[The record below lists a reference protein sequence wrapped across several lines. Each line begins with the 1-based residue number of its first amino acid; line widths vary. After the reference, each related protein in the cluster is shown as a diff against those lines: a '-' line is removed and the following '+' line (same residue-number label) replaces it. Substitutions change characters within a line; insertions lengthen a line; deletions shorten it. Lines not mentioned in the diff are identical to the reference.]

1 MARAADPL
9 ALPAV
14 PPPAPADHPRRDAL
28 VAAAFVLALAIAGAG
43 AWSGRERSELAY
55 EQRRAAPWPSWREAG
70 GARAATAAFERAFGD
85 RFAGRPALVRAH
97 HATKAIGFGVSPV
110 PKVMLGRDGWL
121 YFLGED
127 ARALDRHFR
136 GTAPF
141 DAAPEAVASEFA
153 RRHDALAARGI
164 AYVVVVVPDKFSVYP
179 EHLPGWVVR
188 AAQTPLDRVSAAVSA
203 QRRVRF
209 LDLRA
214 PLVAAKDGTPVY
226 YLTDSHWNVRGAA
239 IGYDALMREVQ
250 AALPGRVAGI
260 VPVALPDYDPRT
272 DRYSGDLANMLG
284 LPRHFREPDRA
295 SFWKLLQVALCAAPR
310 RTSVVRRDRGVG
322 VRPRG
327 AAGRVGAARLDGDPA
342 RADARRELPPR
353 DVRLDARARSPGDRG
368 GAPRHRHRA
377 AGRARARARA
387 APPGRRRRGALTPSR
402 GGGAATRP
410 RGAAPPPC
418 RAPGSCA

>member
-97 HATKAIGFGVSPV
+97 HATKAIGFGVAPV

-260 VPVALPDYDPRT
+260 VPVVLPDYDPRT

-295 SFWKLLQVALCAAPR
+295 SFWKLLQAAPSR
-310 RTSVVRRDRGVG
+310 C
-322 VRPRG
+322 
-327 AAGRVGAARLDGDPA
+327 AR
-342 RADARRELPPR
+342 
-353 DVRLDARARSPGDRG
+353 RLDAPASSDAIEAWGCDRAGLPDAWVLRDSMAIPLVPMLAENFR
-368 GAPRHRHRA
+368 RA
-377 AGRARARARA
+377 TFVSTRALDLPAIEAARPDIVIEQLVERALGHALHHPVAAAAAR
-387 APPGRRRRGALTPSR
+387 
-402 GGGAATRP
+402 
-410 RGAAPPPC
+410 
-418 RAPGSCA
+418 

>member
-295 SFWKLLQVALCAAPR
+295 SFWKLLQAAPSR
-310 RTSVVRRDRGVG
+310 C
-322 VRPRG
+322 
-327 AAGRVGAARLDGDPA
+327 AR
-342 RADARRELPPR
+342 
-353 DVRLDARARSPGDRG
+353 RLDAPASSDAIEAWGCDRAGLPDAWVLRDSMAIPLVPMLAENFR
-368 GAPRHRHRA
+368 RA
-377 AGRARARARA
+377 TFVSTRALDLPAIEAARPDIVIEQLVERALGHALHHPVAAAAAR
-387 APPGRRRRGALTPSR
+387 
-402 GGGAATRP
+402 
-410 RGAAPPPC
+410 
-418 RAPGSCA
+418 

>member
-14 PPPAPADHPRRDAL
+14 PPPAPAAHPRRDAL
-28 VAAAFVLALAIAGAG
+28 VAVAFVLALAVAGVG
-43 AWSGRERSELAY
+43 AWSGRDRSELAY

-70 GARAATAAFERAFGD
+70 GVRAATAAFERAFGD

-97 HATKAIGFGVSPV
+97 HAIKAIGFGVSPV

-127 ARALDRHFR
+127 ARALDRHYR

-141 DAAPEAVASEFA
+141 DAAPEAVAREFA

-179 EHLPGWVVR
+179 EHLPGWVAR

-203 QRRVRF
+203 AGRVRF

-214 PLVAAKDGTPVY
+214 PLLAAKHGDPVY

-239 IGYDALMREVQ
+239 IGYETLMREVQ
-250 AALPGRVAGI
+250 AALPGRVAGA

-295 SFWKLLQVALCAAPR
+295 SFWKLLQAAPTR
-310 RTSVVRRDRGVG
+310 C
-322 VRPRG
+322 
-327 AAGRVGAARLDGDPA
+327 AR
-342 RADARRELPPR
+342 
-353 DVRLDARARSPGDRG
+353 RLDAPASADAIEAWGCDRPGLPDAWVLRDSMAIPLVPMLAENFRRATFVST
-368 GAPRHRHRA
+368 RA
-377 AGRARARARA
+377 LDLAAIDAARPDVVIEQLVERALGHALHHPVAAAAAR
-387 APPGRRRRGALTPSR
+387 
-402 GGGAATRP
+402 
-410 RGAAPPPC
+410 
-418 RAPGSCA
+418 